1 MSATRMAASLRVTI
15 MALLRVSPTNIRA
28 PPAQSIF
35 ARRLAASWFDAG
47 CLTGSGGAAMLS
59 FHVIHRGF
67 QRARGPPRHS
77 DLAARRCSS
86 PAARPASARR
96 LRADFA
102 GQGAKVA
109 VGCHSSEA
117 EAQALV
123 RGIERAGGE
132 ALVVKGDVA
141 SPAECDCIVSETT
154 ARVGRLDGLINNAGL
169 MLGRFPSFEVG
180 DAHVQAVID
189 LNARSVVSMTRAAV
203 PWLSARAAS
212 SSIRPRSPP
221 ETAARAAR
229 FFTPPPRASSR
240 R

>member
-77 DLAARRCSS
+77 RSRRQDAARH
-86 PAARPASARR
+86 RR
-96 LRADFA
+96 LDRHRRGDCARICRA
-102 GQGAKVA
+102 GAKVA

-132 ALVVKGDVA
+132 ALVVKGDIE
-141 SPAECDCIVSETT
+141 SPADCDRIVSETT
-154 ARVGRLDGLINNAGL
+154 ARFGRLDGLINNAGP
-169 MLGRFPSFEVG
+169 MLGRIPSFEAG

-189 LNARSVVSMTRAAV
+189 LNARSIDDARRGSLARA
-203 PWLSARAAS
+203 LRAAS
-212 SSIRPRSPP
+212 SSIRPRSPT

>member
-1 MSATRMAASLRVTI
+1 
-15 MALLRVSPTNIRA
+15 
-28 PPAQSIF
+28 
-35 ARRLAASWFDAG
+35 
-47 CLTGSGGAAMLS
+47 MLS

-154 ARVGRLDGLINNAGL
+154 ARFGRLDGLINNAGL